1 MNEEQIN
8 SLIEQLRASG
18 MDDEK
23 IMDVFFKTFQEG
35 KMDRE
40 DLETLANVLG
50 YELTD
55 EFKND
60 PTPDPIESEELED
73 MSTEELQNPEN
84 VEEDKGDED
93 KEDDSDSEEDED
105 KEEDSDSEE
114 DKEEDDSDSEEDEE
128 EWKKAQKLF
137 QI

>member
-35 KMDRE
+35 KMDRK

-60 PTPDPIESEELED
+60 PTPDPIESKELGD
-73 MSTEELQNPEN
+73 MSTKELQNPES
-84 VEEDKGDED
+84 VEEDEK
-93 KEDDSDSEEDED
+93 DSDSEDEEDE
-105 KEEDSDSEE
+105 KDSDS
-114 DKEEDDSDSEEDEE
+114 EDEE